1 MKLKDEALN
10 EEKTDE
16 LHKIGTIASS
26 LIGRASAR
34 VRAVSRVL
42 LVGWDGRGASTI
54 EAANAKTK
62 LAAGVLLGSD
72 LVGKVVANLQLY
84 ADAVGSKIRSVAL
97 VLMGGVEQKSHTS
110 EIRCVESHSEAA
122 SEKITFFATKGQ
134 VKQPCPEFL
143 AADAATSSINNVTSG
158 SRSETYIPVAWNLA
172 AMPEPYSKWQSERNK
187 VVAKLDPLV
196 ASFET
201 EHSSSNLTCSGKSEY
216 SRQKSNQVSSGV
228 VAAISPDYLPTDS
241 LQDMSSTQ
249 LDLQSNL
256 EVNSQRE
263 MESSKESSFIRT
275 SRKNTSAAKSV
286 CDFYSSI
293 PHELGGKIINPLQ
306 NLTFQEQGATNRHT
320 INLGSTNHSGQV
332 SNYDSVSG
340 IAEVGTGEM
349 QSINTNQNEWVESKS
364 KSLLA
369 VEQTMLR
376 ALSTQPTKQPAA
388 VPVTNTQTLELKV
401 DSFLSQLHHENVESE
416 IIRGEITM
424 SNLKSTTKHLITR
437 CGETLS
443 RTRDKVATGWMRLTN
458 PIAGTTPDVVTMQ
471 CNPPSSANLQRQVAA
486 VTPTIGLK
494 VMQCFKH
501 VKSRLKQVGTG
512 CAYRARELFSKW
524 LGHCEQFG
532 LGSIVGV
539 ARAAVI
545 AGVVFGIGSV
555 VVPVSDAQAD
565 TINYQSTV
573 AGSISYD
580 VTEPTGN
587 AGEMEVSYT
596 FEGIGTPR
604 TEHLNVPLSIRVVE
618 EESTARLNADFT
630 IPENQTVNANV
641 AGVVNSVRI
650 TLLGD
655 TFKEGNEKIV
665 LMLTLPPDVGG
676 AGLDFKQF
684 NGNSGG
690 PEAKSI
696 KLTFNITD
704 DANDTE
710 IDPIRPVQVANYQ
723 QGVLQYTQR
732 GNDGVTQIVTVTE
745 PAGDSETTDAHFNFR
760 AVNSNQTNSENS
772 SIPVS
777 VSVVEGPTT
786 AREGTD
792 FVIPPNQTLD
802 LSSAGTVNQITL
814 QVKGDSFDE
823 ELERVIVIVTIPD
836 VIPVHFQSSTSGGA
850 LRKSLRIRYDISDNS
865 DDNGKGS
872 EPNNRTITLES
883 SSANGFLNG
892 AIHYSVKIEPKPTSP
907 VSVPIYA
914 RDAGRTDGDPNPS
927 LTLPGT
933 FDSQVPAPEPRAVQF
948 ITVGSSGTA
957 TGVIRVGNSGVTSPV
972 TLTMHPSIKNYS
984 FDPAGRSIS
993 IPLVSAPATAE
1004 ISISEPTGTVNEG
1017 SEAEFTLT
1025 ANNASR
1031 SADITIAVNVQD
1043 IATRTGADYVVD
1055 GTYYAVLKANR
1066 QTTTLSVPTIDNN
1079 AEGVDGLIMATLAA
1093 GAGYSIKSDANE
1105 AFANVLDTFG
1115 VTPSSVTVSASST
1128 SVVEGGTATFTI
1140 SRGSDQTGDLEVRYN
1155 LVDTGNV
1162 IDNEGTDLTAT
1173 IPNNST
1179 SVDVTL
1185 TFNTSTTDYNE
1196 ANDGVE
1202 LTLRSIREFAGAR
1215 YRVGTESSVK
1225 IGVTNASLPVV
1236 SLSEIPDSVTQGHSF
1251 KFMISATGTL
1261 EATGLD
1267 VTVQF
1272 RDGGHGIVTGMTPG
1286 TFVAN
1291 RDSTI
1296 TIPQAGSQEVTITTT
1311 AIANTDNQD
1320 ITITLAGT
1328 ACNL

>member
-26 LIGRASAR
+26 LISRASAC

-42 LVGWDGRGASTI
+42 LIGWDGISAPAN
-54 EAANAKTK
+54 EAASAKTRT
-62 LAAGVLLGSD
+62 AVSVLLGSD
-72 LVGKVVANLQLY
+72 LVEKVAAKLRLY
-84 ADAVGSKIRSVAL
+84 ADAVGSKTRSETL
-97 VLMGGVEQKSHTS
+97 FSMGGVEQKSHTN
-110 EIRCVESHSEAA
+110 EIRCVESHSEVAL
-122 SEKITFFATKGQ
+122 EKIAFFATKGLI
-134 VKQPCPEFL
+134 KQPYPEFL
-143 AADAATSSINNVTSG
+143 AANAATSSINNVMSG
-158 SRSETYIPVAWNLA
+158 SRSETYIPAAWNFA
-172 AMPEPYSKWQSERNK
+172 AMPERYSKGYSERNK
-187 VVAKLDPLV
+187 VAAKLDTLV

-201 EHSSSNLTCSGKSEY
+201 EHSSLNLACGGKGEY

-241 LQDMSSTQ
+241 EQDMSSTQ
-249 LDLQSNL
+249 LDVQSNL

-263 MESSKESSFIRT
+263 MESSKVSSFIRT
-275 SRKNTSAAKSV
+275 SRKDTPAAKSV
-286 CDFYSSI
+286 RNFYSPILQS
-293 PHELGGKIINPLQ
+293 LGRKIINLLQ

-320 INLGSTNHSGQV
+320 LKLGSTNHSGQV
-332 SNYDSVSG
+332 SNYDSVTG
-340 IAEVGTGEM
+340 IAGPGTGVM
-349 QSINTNQNEWVESKS
+349 QSINTDQNDWVESKS

-376 ALSTQPTKQPAA
+376 ALSSQPTKQPAR

-401 DSFLSQLHHENVESE
+401 DSIMSQLNHESIESE
-416 IIRGEITM
+416 IITGDITM

-443 RTRDKVATGWMRLTN
+443 RTRDKVATAWKRLTA
-458 PIAGTTPDVVTMQ
+458 PIAGSTPDVVATQ
-471 CNPPSSANLQRQVAA
+471 CNPPSSAKLQLRVVAVA
-486 VTPTIGLK
+486 STIGQEA
-494 VMQCFKH
+494 MQ
-501 VKSRLKQVGTG
+501 SIKQVTSHLKCAGTK
-512 CAYRARELFSKW
+512 CAHQAREMFAKW
-524 LGHCEQFG
+524 LGHGEQSG

-545 AGVVFGIGSV
+545 AGVVYGIGSV
-555 VVPVSDAQAD
+555 VVPVSNAQAD
-565 TINYQSTV
+565 TINYQSNV

-596 FEGIGTPR
+596 FEGIGTARP
-604 TEHLNVPLSIRVVE
+604 EHSNVPLTIEVIE
-618 EESTARLNADFT
+618 AETTAREGVDFT
-630 IPENQTVNANV
+630 IPTGQTVN
-641 AGVVNSVRI
+641 VNAADAVNTVRI
-650 TLLGD
+650 MLLGD

-665 LMLTLPPDVGG
+665 LRLTLPNDVGG
-676 AGLDFKQF
+676 VGLEFKQF
-684 NGNSGG
+684 VGLSGG
-690 PEAKSI
+690 NESKSI
-696 KLTFNITD
+696 ELTFNITD

-723 QGVLQYTQR
+723 SGELHYVQR
-732 GNDGVTQIVTVTE
+732 GGNDGVTQIVTVTE

-823 ELERVIVIVTIPD
+823 PEGSSAERVIVIVTIPD
-836 VIPVHFQSSTSGGA
+836 DIPVHFKRSIAGGA

-892 AIHYSVKIEPKPTSP
+892 AIHYSVSIEPKPTSP

-933 FDSQVPAPEPRAVQF
+933 FDSNVPAPEPRVVQF
-948 ITVGSSGTA
+948 ITVGSSGKA
-957 TGVIRVGNSGVTSPV
+957 SGIIQVGNSGVTSPV

-984 FDPAGRSIS
+984 FDPTGRSIS

-1017 SEAEFTLT
+1017 SEAVFTLT
-1025 ANNASR
+1025 ANNTSR
-1031 SADITIAVNVQD
+1031 SADITIAVNVRD

-1055 GTYYAVLKANR
+1055 GTYYAVLKANQR
-1066 QTTTLSVPTIDNN
+1066 TTELRVRTAEDNV
-1079 AEGVDGLIMATLAA
+1079 EGVDGLIMATLAT
-1093 GAGYSIKSDANE
+1093 GAGYTIKSDANE
-1105 AFANVLDTFG
+1105 AFANVLDTHG

-1128 SVVEGGTATFTI
+1128 SVEEGDTATFTI
-1140 SRGSDQTGDLEVRYN
+1140 SRGSDRTGDLEVRYN

-1162 IDNEGTDLTAT
+1162 IENEGTDLSAT
-1173 IPNNST
+1173 IPDNAT

-1215 YRVGTESSVK
+1215 YRVGTDIKRKNWGYQCVLTS
-1225 IGVTNASLPVV
+1225 G
-1236 SLSEIPDSVTQGHSF
+1236 
-1251 KFMISATGTL
+1251 
-1261 EATGLD
+1261 
-1267 VTVQF
+1267 
-1272 RDGGHGIVTGMTPG
+1272 
-1286 TFVAN
+1286 FV
-1291 RDSTI
+1291 
-1296 TIPQAGSQEVTITTT
+1296 E
-1311 AIANTDNQD
+1311 
-1320 ITITLAGT
+1320 
-1328 ACNL
+1328 CNSRFSDART